1 MARPTKYSEPLV
13 TALCA
18 IIEGGT
24 TIKLACDA
32 VGITTETYNQWNK
45 NNLEFA
51 DAVKKARATGA
62 QNLLNDIKTA
72 GRSGTWQASAWIL
85 ERSYSEHYGRVAVLP
100 APPTENSIKTKL
112 DMLIEGFKRE
122 THAPDEPDEQGDTD
136 TPDEVE
142 ADNE

>member
-1 MARPTKYSEPLV
+1 MSRPTKYSEPLV
-13 TALCA
+13 SALCA

-51 DAVKKARATGA
+51 DAVKRARATGA
-62 QNLLNDIKTA
+62 QNLLADIKTA

-85 ERSYSEHYGRVAVLP
+85 ERSYSEHYGRQQAT
-100 APPTENSIKTKL
+100 APTEDTSMKQFLDGMNQIINGGIKS
-112 DMLIEGFKRE
+112 DE
-122 THAPDEPDEQGDTD
+122 TP
-136 TPDEVE
+136 E
-142 ADNE
+142 A